1 MRYLITGGA
10 GFIGSH
16 LTEHLLE
23 RGHEVVALDN
33 LSTGTLDNLAGVR
46 DHPGFRFVRGSVTD
60 PAAVEACMAG
70 IDAIFHLAAAVG
82 VFTILDKTMESLRTN
97 LHGTE
102 TMLDAAL
109 QHDVPILVAS
119 TSEIYG
125 KNTADGLTEEA
136 DRIIGS
142 PLKNRWSYAEAKALD
157 ETFAYLYAVEHG
169 LRTVIV
175 RPFNTVGPRQTGRY
189 GMVIPRFV
197 KQALAGEPITV
208 FGDGQQTRCFCHV
221 HDVVPALVA
230 LLSDETAYGKV
241 FNLGSTEQTTIAQLA
256 ERVISATGST
266 STIAKVPYEEA
277 YGDGYEDMQR
287 RIPDCTKALRP
298 DRLRADPDAGRHHR
312 GGRRGPARLLSFFSS
327 TRKATPVPRGGLPS
341 FHGCAGPSLR
351 YTVSRSPAASSGGM
365 PSASAIASSAVAS
378 AASSAT
384 RSSASV
390 SSTVTARPRRRRTRR
405 PARPGR
411 PRRACG
417 TRGSGAVPPC
427 SP

>member
-16 LTEHLLE
+16 LTEHLLA
-23 RGHEVVALDN
+23 RGDEVVALDN
-33 LSTGTLDNLAGVR
+33 LSTGTLDNLASVAG
-46 DHPGFRFVRGSVTD
+46 HPGFRFVRGSITD
-60 PAAVEACMAG
+60 PNAVESCMAG

-82 VFTILDKTMESLRTN
+82 VFTILDKTMDSLRTN

-102 TMLDAAL
+102 NMLDAAL
-109 QHDVPILVAS
+109 RHDVPILVAS

-125 KNTADGLTEEA
+125 KNTADGLREDD

-157 ETFAYLYAVEHG
+157 ETFAHLYAVEHG

-197 KQALAGEPITV
+197 TQALAGEPITV

-221 HDVVPALVA
+221 HDVVPALA
-230 LLSDETAYGKV
+230 ELLADDTAYGKV
-241 FNLGSTEQTTIAQLA
+241 FNLGSNEQTTISQLA
-256 ERVISATGST
+256 ERVIGATGSS

-287 RIPDCTKALRP
+287 RIPDCT
-298 DRLRADPDAGRHHR
+298 RAYNQIG
-312 GGRRGPARLLSFFSS
+312 F
-327 TRKATPVPRGGLPS
+327 VP
-341 FHGCAGPSLR
+341 
-351 YTVSRSPAASSGGM
+351 
-365 PSASAIASSAVAS
+365 
-378 AASSAT
+378 T
-384 RSSASV
+384 RSLDDIIAAV
-390 SSTVTARPRRRRTRR
+390 VADRR
-405 PARPGR
+405 
-411 PRRACG
+411 
-417 TRGSGAVPPC
+417 S
-427 SP
+427 

>member
-16 LTEHLLE
+16 LTEHLLQ

-33 LSTGTLDNLAGVR
+33 LSTGTLDNLTGVR
-46 DHPGFRFVRGSVTD
+46 DNPGFRFVRGSVTD
-60 PAAVEACMAG
+60 PSAVEACMAG

-125 KNTADGLTEEA
+125 KNTADGLTEDA

-157 ETFAYLYAVEHG
+157 ETFAHLYAVEHG

-221 HDVVPALVA
+221 HDVVPALVT
-230 LLSDETAYGKV
+230 LLSDESAYGKV
-241 FNLGSTEQTTIAQLA
+241 FNLGSNEQTTISQLA
-256 ERVISATGST
+256 ERVITATGSA

-287 RIPDCTKALRP
+287 RIPDCT
-298 DRLRADPDAGRHHR
+298 RANRQIGFAPTRTLDDIITAVVAD
-312 GGRRGPARLLSFFSS
+312 RRGS
-327 TRKATPVPRGGLPS
+327 
-341 FHGCAGPSLR
+341 
-351 YTVSRSPAASSGGM
+351 
-365 PSASAIASSAVAS
+365 
-378 AASSAT
+378 
-384 RSSASV
+384 
-390 SSTVTARPRRRRTRR
+390 
-405 PARPGR
+405 
-411 PRRACG
+411 
-417 TRGSGAVPPC
+417 
-427 SP
+427 

>member
-1 MRYLITGGA
+1 VRYLITGGA

-33 LSTGTLDNLAGVR
+33 LSTGTLDNLAGYR
-46 DHPGFRFVRGSVTD
+46 DNPAFRFVRGSVTD
-60 PAAVEACMAG
+60 PAAVESCMAG
-70 IDAIFHLAAAVG
+70 VEAIFHLAAAVG
-82 VFTILDKTMESLRTN
+82 VFTILDKTLESLRTN

-102 TMLDAAL
+102 NLLDAAL
-109 QHDVPILVAS
+109 RHDVPILVAS

-125 KNTADGLTEEA
+125 KNTADGLTEDA

-169 LRTVIV
+169 LRTVII

-197 KQALAGEPITV
+197 TQALAGEPITV

-256 ERVISATGST
+256 ERVVSATGSS

-277 YGDGYEDMQR
+277 YGDGYEDMHR
-287 RIPDCTKALRP
+287 RIPDCT
-298 DRLRADPDAGRHHR
+298 RAFEQIGFAPTRTLDDIIEAVVADR
-312 GGRRGPARLLSFFSS
+312 GGS
-327 TRKATPVPRGGLPS
+327 
-341 FHGCAGPSLR
+341 
-351 YTVSRSPAASSGGM
+351 
-365 PSASAIASSAVAS
+365 
-378 AASSAT
+378 
-384 RSSASV
+384 
-390 SSTVTARPRRRRTRR
+390 
-405 PARPGR
+405 
-411 PRRACG
+411 
-417 TRGSGAVPPC
+417 
-427 SP
+427 

>member
-16 LTEHLLE
+16 LTEHLL
-23 RGHEVVALDN
+23 RGGHEVVALDN
-33 LSTGTLDNLAGVR
+33 LSTGTLDNLAAHR
-46 DHPGFRFVRGSVTD
+46 DDPAFRFVRGSVTD
-60 PAAVEACMAG
+60 PAAVEGCMPG
-70 IDAIFHLAAAVG
+70 VDAIFHLAAAVG

-125 KNTADGLTEEA
+125 KNTADGLTEDA

-157 ETFAYLYAVEHG
+157 ETFAHLYAVEHG

-197 KQALAGEPITV
+197 TQALAGEPITV

-230 LLSDETAYGKV
+230 LLADETAYGKV
-241 FNLGSTEQTTIAQLA
+241 FNLGSTEQTTISQLA
-256 ERVISATGST
+256 ERVIAATGSS
-266 STIAKVPYEEA
+266 STISKVPYEEA

-287 RIPDCTKALRP
+287 RIPDCT
-298 DRLRADPDAGRHHR
+298 RANRQIGFAPARTLDDIIAAVVAD
-312 GGRRGPARLLSFFSS
+312 RRG
-327 TRKATPVPRGGLPS
+327 
-341 FHGCAGPSLR
+341 AG
-351 YTVSRSPAASSGGM
+351 SR
-365 PSASAIASSAVAS
+365 
-378 AASSAT
+378 
-384 RSSASV
+384 
-390 SSTVTARPRRRRTRR
+390 
-405 PARPGR
+405 
-411 PRRACG
+411 
-417 TRGSGAVPPC
+417 
-427 SP
+427 

>member
-33 LSTGTLDNLAGVR
+33 LSTGTLDNLAGFR
-46 DHPGFRFVRGSVTD
+46 DNPGFRFVRGSVTD
-60 PAAVEACMAG
+60 PSAVEACMAG

-82 VFTILDKTMESLRTN
+82 VFTILDKTMDSLRTN

-125 KNTADGLTEEA
+125 KNTADGLTEDA

-230 LLSDETAYGKV
+230 LLADETAYGRV

-256 ERVISATGST
+256 ERVIAATGSA

-287 RIPDCTKALRP
+287 RIPDCT
-298 DRLRADPDAGRHHR
+298 RANRQIGFAPTRTLDDIIAAVVAD
-312 GGRRGPARLLSFFSS
+312 RRGA
-327 TRKATPVPRGGLPS
+327 
-341 FHGCAGPSLR
+341 
-351 YTVSRSPAASSGGM
+351 
-365 PSASAIASSAVAS
+365 
-378 AASSAT
+378 
-384 RSSASV
+384 
-390 SSTVTARPRRRRTRR
+390 
-405 PARPGR
+405 
-411 PRRACG
+411 
-417 TRGSGAVPPC
+417 
-427 SP
+427 

>member
-16 LTEHLLE
+16 LTEHLLD
-23 RGHEVVALDN
+23 RGDEVVALDN
-33 LSTGTLDNLAGVR
+33 LSTGTLDNLAGFR
-46 DHPGFRFVRGSVTD
+46 DNPGFRFVRGSVTD
-60 PAAVEACMAG
+60 PSAVEACMAG

-125 KNTADGLTEEA
+125 KNTADGLTEDA

-221 HDVVPALVA
+221 LDVVPALVA
-230 LLSDETAYGKV
+230 LLHDETAYGKV
-241 FNLGSTEQTTIAQLA
+241 FNLGSNEQTTISQLA
-256 ERVISATGST
+256 ERVITATGSS

-287 RIPDCTKALRP
+287 RIPDCT
-298 DRLRADPDAGRHHR
+298 RANQQIGFAPTRTLDDIITAVVAD
-312 GGRRGPARLLSFFSS
+312 RRGS
-327 TRKATPVPRGGLPS
+327 
-341 FHGCAGPSLR
+341 
-351 YTVSRSPAASSGGM
+351 
-365 PSASAIASSAVAS
+365 
-378 AASSAT
+378 
-384 RSSASV
+384 
-390 SSTVTARPRRRRTRR
+390 
-405 PARPGR
+405 
-411 PRRACG
+411 
-417 TRGSGAVPPC
+417 
-427 SP
+427 

>member
-1 MRYLITGGA
+1 VRYLITGGA

-23 RGHEVVALDN
+23 HGHEVVALDN

-46 DHPGFRFVRGSVTD
+46 DNPGFRFVRGSVTD
-60 PAAVEACMAG
+60 PSAVEACMAG

-125 KNTADGLTEEA
+125 KNTADGLTEDA

-230 LLSDETAYGKV
+230 LLADESAYSKV

-256 ERVISATGST
+256 ERVISATGSS

-287 RIPDCTKALRP
+287 RIPDCTKALGQIGFSPKRTL
-298 DRLRADPDAGRHHR
+298 DDIIAAVVADQ
-312 GGRRGPARLLSFFSS
+312 
-327 TRKATPVPRGGLPS
+327 
-341 FHGCAGPSLR
+341 
-351 YTVSRSPAASSGGM
+351 
-365 PSASAIASSAVAS
+365 
-378 AASSAT
+378 
-384 RSSASV
+384 
-390 SSTVTARPRRRRTRR
+390 
-405 PARPGR
+405 
-411 PRRACG
+411 
-417 TRGSGAVPPC
+417 RGS
-427 SP
+427 

>member
-33 LSTGTLDNLAGVR
+33 LSTGTLDNLTGVR

-60 PAAVEACMAG
+60 PSAVEACMAG

-125 KNTADGLTEEA
+125 KNTADGLTEDA

-230 LLSDETAYGKV
+230 LLSDETAYSKV

-256 ERVISATGST
+256 ERVISATGSK

-287 RIPDCTKALRP
+287 RIPNCEKALGQIGFAPTRTL
-298 DRLRADPDAGRHHR
+298 DDIIAAVVADQ
-312 GGRRGPARLLSFFSS
+312 
-327 TRKATPVPRGGLPS
+327 
-341 FHGCAGPSLR
+341 
-351 YTVSRSPAASSGGM
+351 
-365 PSASAIASSAVAS
+365 
-378 AASSAT
+378 
-384 RSSASV
+384 
-390 SSTVTARPRRRRTRR
+390 
-405 PARPGR
+405 
-411 PRRACG
+411 
-417 TRGSGAVPPC
+417 RGS
-427 SP
+427 

>member
-33 LSTGTLDNLAGVR
+33 LSTGTLDNLAGFR
-46 DHPGFRFVRGSVTD
+46 DNPGFRFVRGSVTD
-60 PAAVEACMAG
+60 PSAVEACMAG

-125 KNTADGLTEEA
+125 KNTADGLTEDA

-241 FNLGSTEQTTIAQLA
+241 FNLGSNEQTTIAQLA
-256 ERVISATGST
+256 ERVIAATGSA

-287 RIPDCTKALRP
+287 RIPDCT
-298 DRLRADPDAGRHHR
+298 RANQQIGFAP
-312 GGRRGPARLLSFFSS
+312 
-327 TRKATPVPRGGLPS
+327 TRTLDDII
-341 FHGCAGPSLR
+341 
-351 YTVSRSPAASSGGM
+351 T
-365 PSASAIASSAVAS
+365 AVVAD
-378 AASSAT
+378 
-384 RSSASV
+384 
-390 SSTVTARPRRRRTRR
+390 
-405 PARPGR
+405 
-411 PRRACG
+411 RRA
-417 TRGSGAVPPC
+417 S
-427 SP
+427 

>member
-16 LTEHLLE
+16 LTEHLLAADN
-23 RGHEVVALDN
+23 EVVVLDD
-33 LSTGTLDNLAGVR
+33 LSTGTLDNLSDVIGR
-46 DHPGFRFVRGSVTD
+46 PDFRFVRGSVTD
-60 PAAVEACMAG
+60 PAAVEASMAG
-70 IDAIFHLAAAVG
+70 IDAVFHLAAAVG
-82 VFTILDKTMESLRTN
+82 VFTILDKTMDSLRTN

-109 QHDVPILVAS
+109 RHDVPILVAS

-125 KNTADGLTEEA
+125 KNTANGLTEES

-157 ETFAYLYAVEHG
+157 ETFAHLYAVEHG

-197 KQALAGEPITV
+197 TQALAGEAITV

-241 FNLGSTEQTTIAQLA
+241 FNLGSTEQTTISQLA
-256 ERVISATGST
+256 ERVISATGS
-266 STIAKVPYEEA
+266 SSVIAKVPYEEA
-277 YGDGYEDMQR
+277 YGEGYEDMQR
-287 RIPDCTKALRP
+287 RIPDCTKALNQI
-298 DRLRADPDAGRHHR
+298 G
-312 GGRRGPARLLSFFSS
+312 FSP
-327 TRKATPVPRGGLPS
+327 TRTLDD
-341 FHGCAGPSLR
+341 
-351 YTVSRSPAASSGGM
+351 
-365 PSASAIASSAVAS
+365 IISAVVADR
-378 AASSAT
+378 
-384 RSSASV
+384 RS
-390 SSTVTARPRRRRTRR
+390 
-405 PARPGR
+405 
-411 PRRACG
+411 
-417 TRGSGAVPPC
+417 
-427 SP
+427 

>member
-33 LSTGTLDNLAGVR
+33 LSTGTLDNLAGFR
-46 DHPGFRFVRGSVTD
+46 DNPGFRFVRGSVTD
-60 PAAVEACMAG
+60 PSAVEACMAG

-82 VFTILDKTMESLRTN
+82 VFTILDKTMDSLRTN

-125 KNTADGLTEEA
+125 KNTADGLTEDA

-221 HDVVPALVA
+221 QDVVPALVA

-256 ERVISATGST
+256 ERVIAATGSA

-287 RIPDCTKALRP
+287 RIPDCT
-298 DRLRADPDAGRHHR
+298 RAREQIG
-312 GGRRGPARLLSFFSS
+312 FSP
-327 TRKATPVPRGGLPS
+327 TRTLDDII
-341 FHGCAGPSLR
+341 
-351 YTVSRSPAASSGGM
+351 T
-365 PSASAIASSAVAS
+365 AVVAD
-378 AASSAT
+378 
-384 RSSASV
+384 
-390 SSTVTARPRRRRTRR
+390 
-405 PARPGR
+405 
-411 PRRACG
+411 RRA
-417 TRGSGAVPPC
+417 A
-427 SP
+427 

>member
-33 LSTGTLDNLAGVR
+33 LSTGTLDNLAGFR
-46 DHPGFRFVRGSVTD
+46 DNPGFRFVRGSVTD
-60 PAAVEACMAG
+60 PSAVEACMAG

-125 KNTADGLTEEA
+125 KNTADGLTEDA

-256 ERVISATGST
+256 ERVIAATGST

-287 RIPDCTKALRP
+287 RIPDCT
-298 DRLRADPDAGRHHR
+298 RANQQIGFSPTRTLDDIISAVVAD
-312 GGRRGPARLLSFFSS
+312 RRGS
-327 TRKATPVPRGGLPS
+327 
-341 FHGCAGPSLR
+341 
-351 YTVSRSPAASSGGM
+351 
-365 PSASAIASSAVAS
+365 
-378 AASSAT
+378 
-384 RSSASV
+384 
-390 SSTVTARPRRRRTRR
+390 
-405 PARPGR
+405 
-411 PRRACG
+411 
-417 TRGSGAVPPC
+417 
-427 SP
+427 

>member
-33 LSTGTLDNLAGVR
+33 LSTGTLDNLAGFR
-46 DHPGFRFVRGSVTD
+46 DNPGFRFVRGSVTD
-60 PAAVEACMAG
+60 PSAVEACMAG

-102 TMLDAAL
+102 NMLDAAL

-125 KNTADGLTEEA
+125 KNTADGLTEDA

-230 LLSDETAYGKV
+230 LLSDETAYSNV

-256 ERVISATGST
+256 ERVISATGSS

-287 RIPDCTKALRP
+287 RIPNCEKALGQIGFSPTRTL
-298 DRLRADPDAGRHHR
+298 DDIIAAVVADQ
-312 GGRRGPARLLSFFSS
+312 
-327 TRKATPVPRGGLPS
+327 
-341 FHGCAGPSLR
+341 
-351 YTVSRSPAASSGGM
+351 
-365 PSASAIASSAVAS
+365 
-378 AASSAT
+378 
-384 RSSASV
+384 
-390 SSTVTARPRRRRTRR
+390 
-405 PARPGR
+405 
-411 PRRACG
+411 
-417 TRGSGAVPPC
+417 RGS
-427 SP
+427 